1 VTILY
6 AESSAVLSWLLGE
19 PHQHDIVAEL
29 SRADEVVTSTITAI
43 ECGRALLRA
52 RIDGRVKPTEEMAAL
67 RLLDD
72 AVERWTV
79 LGLSDEVD
87 QRARQ
92 EFPNEPLRTLD
103 ALHLATASV
112 FAEAL
117 GGIRMLSL
125 DERVR
130 TNARSLGMAIA
141 P

>member
-1 VTILY
+1 MTVLY

-19 PHQHDIVAEL
+19 PHQDEIVAEL
-29 SRADEVVTSTITAI
+29 SKANEVVTSTITAI

-52 RIDGRVKPTEEMAAL
+52 RIEGRVKPTEEMAAL

-87 QRARQ
+87 RRARQ
-92 EFPNEPLRTLD
+92 EFPNEPLRTFD

-117 GGIRMLSL
+117 GDIRMLSL
-125 DERVR
+125 DDRVR
-130 TNARSLGMAIA
+130 DNARSLGMTIA

>member
-1 VTILY
+1 MTVLY

-19 PHQHDIVAEL
+19 PHQDEIVAEL
-29 SRADEVVTSTITAI
+29 SRANEVVTSTITAI

-52 RIDGRVKPTEEMAAL
+52 RIEGRVKPTEEMAAL

-87 QRARQ
+87 RRARQ

-117 GGIRMLSL
+117 GDIRMLSL
-125 DERVR
+125 DDRVR
-130 TNARSLGMAIA
+130 DNARSLGMTIA

>member
-1 VTILY
+1 MTILY

-19 PHQHDIVAEL
+19 PHQQDIVAEL
-29 SRADEVVTSTITAI
+29 SKADEVVTSTITAI

-52 RIDGRVKPTEEMAAL
+52 RVEGRLKPTDEMAAL

-87 QRARQ
+87 HRARQ

-117 GGIRMLSL
+117 GDIRMLSL

>member
-1 VTILY
+1 MTVLY

-19 PHQHDIVAEL
+19 PRQDEIVAEL
-29 SRADEVVTSTITAI
+29 SKADEVVTSTITAI
-43 ECGRALLRA
+43 ECGRALVRA

-87 QRARQ
+87 RRARQ

-117 GGIRMLSL
+117 GDIRMLSL
-125 DERVR
+125 DDRIR
-130 TNARSLGMAIA
+130 NNAHSLGMAIA